1 MTLRH
6 GMELTRVATFT
17 AAIGAAAFVFSMF
30 DARPLTA
37 ATLQPSIFNSV
48 EIRKEGLKPFPKWT
62 GALEK
67 YFNER
72 KNAQGGCEDPEFNRC
87 HYKNWRSLV
96 DGLAEK
102 GLKAR
107 LKAVNKH
114 MNRHKYI
121 VDPVNWGVRD
131 YWESPAEFFH
141 KYGDCEDYAIAKYL
155 TLRWLGLSTD
165 VMRIFIVMDL
175 NLKVA
180 HAVLAVYDA
189 GKVYILDNQLSIV
202 VEANKIHHYKPIFS
216 VNETGWWKHK
226 TERKKRKRR

>member
-1 MTLRH
+1 MIFRQ
-6 GMELTRVATFT
+6 GMALARAAIFM
-17 AAIGAAAFVFSMF
+17 AAIGGAVFAALMF
-30 DARPLTA
+30 DARPLVA
-37 ATLQPSIFNSV
+37 AQIQPSIFNSV

-72 KNAQGGCEDPEFNRC
+72 KNVQGGCEDPEFNRC
-87 HYKNWRSLV
+87 HYKKWRTLIDSLAGK
-96 DGLAEK
+96 DFKAQ
-102 GLKAR
+102 LKAI
-107 LKAVNKH
+107 NKH

-131 YWESPAEFFH
+131 YWESPAEFFR

-155 TLRWLGLSTD
+155 SLRWLGLSTE
-165 VMRIFIVMDL
+165 VMRIFIVMDM

-180 HAVLAVYDA
+180 HAVLAVYDG

-202 VEANKIHHYKPIFS
+202 VEARKIHHYKPIFS
-216 VNETGWWKHK
+216 VNETGWWKHR
-226 TERKKRKRR
+226 TERKKRKRH